1 MSDARNAL
9 DGACL
14 DRLFKVIESR
24 RGADP
29 ETSHTAKLF
38 QRGTKRIAQ
47 KVGEE
52 AVEAVIEAIRGNPQK
67 LTAESADLM
76 YHLLVMWAD
85 AGINPADVWAE
96 LSRRDGMSGVAERR
110 ARDQKDDL

>member
-1 MSDARNAL
+1 MSDARVL

-14 DRLFKVIESR
+14 DRLYKVIESR

-29 ETSHTAKLF
+29 ETSHTAKLL

-52 AVEAVIEAIRGNPQK
+52 AVEAVIEAIRGNRQK
-67 LTAESADLM
+67 LTAESADLV
-76 YHLLVMWAD
+76 YHILVMWAD

-96 LSRRDGMSGVAERR
+96 LSKREGVSGIAERR
-110 ARDQKDDL
+110 KREQKDDV

>member
-1 MSDARNAL
+1 MSDARAL
-9 DGACL
+9 DGTCL

-52 AVEAVIEAIRGNPQK
+52 AVETVIEAIRGNRQK
-67 LTAESADLM
+67 LAAESADLV
-76 YHLLVMWAD
+76 YHMLVMWAD
-85 AGINPADVWAE
+85 AGVNPSDVWAE
-96 LSRRDGMSGVAERR
+96 LSKREGISGVAERR
-110 ARDQKDDL
+110 AREQPDDS